1 MHTSS
6 YALKAKPPMEFTTF
20 LRTLFKYRYSLILIP
35 IITVAVAYFLV
46 MGLPDTYVSRSR
58 LATGLVDETNASVN
72 GNKMSEAETNQRFGN
87 IIQMTTLKKVVNQVS
102 YQLFLHDIS
111 TDSPYHKPGKLYEKL
126 SPKDKA
132 ALLSEV
138 NRRYSQKQDLNLN
151 NKEDRE
157 FLKLLESMKYDQES
171 LEKKLLVYRINNS
184 DYIDMQYESE
194 SPALS
199 AAVLNNLAKEL
210 INHYSITLVES
221 NTKAVEFMDSLVKQK
236 QAVLSSKM
244 ANLQNYN
251 VNNGIVDVDE
261 EANSILG
268 QISELKAQKQEAQKA
283 YTSSSI
289 SLKNLNDRY
298 LEKSKTYGQVS
309 VSQINQ
315 QIAALRKSIN
325 IANEEYIQNNNNP
338 AYKGRLDSLRNL
350 LNKKIEQVADR
361 GIYRLE
367 TEKQDLEAKTLPHE
381 AMAGAERGNVNGLN
395 QRINAL
401 TRRFQ
406 TLVPNHSKLKVLQDE
421 IDLAGKELLD
431 ASKKYEEIAMDA
443 SGTIKLRQIEAANPG
458 EKVPSKKL
466 LLILLSGITS
476 FTLCLV
482 VIFAIFFFDNSISD
496 PELLANKTAAPVYG
510 FLGYVPGAK
519 QLSDLWKSGPT
530 DDTIRSLKNQLRSI
544 SFEIDNTAGVKKT
557 IVITSL
563 QEMEG
568 KTFLAMNLAEAYK
581 LINKKILLI
590 DGNFDNPSITNTV
603 TPNLFI
609 EDLLKQKETDIDQL
623 EAADFMVA
631 GNRGGDKS
639 IFEVQSEAA
648 IISRLELL
656 RAKFDIIIIDT
667 PALGGHKAKEWIS
680 LSDKFIA
687 VFESG
692 RSIPRQSKI
701 EMEYLAQEHTKFL
714 GWILNKYAVNSYSK
728 ESRAKFPK
736 KSKLV

>member
-1 MHTSS
+1 
-6 YALKAKPPMEFTTF
+6 MEFTTF
-20 LRTLFKYRYSLILIP
+20 LRTLFKYRFSLILIP

-102 YQLFLHDIS
+102 YQLFLHDLS

-126 SPKDKA
+126 TPAEKA
-132 ALLSEV
+132 TLRSEV
-138 NRRYSQKQDLNLN
+138 SRRYNQKLDLNLN

-210 INHYSITLVES
+210 IDHYSITLLES
-221 NTKAVEFMDSLVKQK
+221 NTRALAFMDSLVKQK
-236 QAVLSSKM
+236 QTVLSSKM

-251 VNNGIVDVDE
+251 VSNGVVNVDE

-268 QISELKAQKQEAQKA
+268 EISDLEAQKQAAQKA

-298 LEKSKTYGQVS
+298 SEKSKTYSEVS
-309 VSQINQ
+309 VSQLNQ

-325 IANEEYIQNNNNP
+325 LANEEYIQNSNNP
-338 AYKGRLDSLRNL
+338 AYKERLDSLRNL
-350 LNKKIEQVADR
+350 LDKKIEQVADR
-361 GIYRLE
+361 GNYRLE
-367 TEKQDLEAKTLPHE
+367 TEKQDFEAKTLPHE
-381 AMAGAERGNVNGLN
+381 AEAGAERGNVAGLT

-406 TLVPNHSKLKVLQDE
+406 TLVPNHSKLKVLQDD

-443 SGTIKLRQIEAANPG
+443 SGTIKLRQIEVANPG
-458 EKVPSKKL
+458 ELVPSKKAL
-466 LLILLSGITS
+466 LVLLAGLTS
-476 FTLCLV
+476 FMLCLV
-482 VIFAIFFFDNSISD
+482 VVFAIFFFDNSISD
-496 PELLANKTAAPVYG
+496 PELLANKTGAPVYG

-519 QLSDLWKSGPT
+519 YLSDLWKTGST
-530 DDTIRSLKNQLRSI
+530 DDGIRNLKNQLRSI
-544 SFEIDNTAGVKKT
+544 SFEIDNTPGVKKT

-563 QEMEG
+563 QQAEG

-581 LINKKILLI
+581 LINKKVLLI
-590 DGNFDNPSITNTV
+590 DGNFDDPDITNTL

-609 EDLLKQKETDIDQL
+609 EDLLTQKETGIDQL
-623 EAADFMVA
+623 EAADFVVA
-631 GNRGGDKS
+631 GSRGGDKS
-639 IFEVQSEAA
+639 IFEVQNEAA
-648 IISRLELL
+648 IIARLELL
-656 RAKFDIIIIDT
+656 KAKFDIIIIDT

-680 LSDKFIA
+680 LADKFIA

-692 RSIPRQSKI
+692 RSIPKQSKI
-701 EMEYLAQEHTKFL
+701 EVDYLAQENNKFL
-714 GWILNKYAVNSYSK
+714 GWILNKYADNSYSK
-728 ESRAKFPK
+728 DSRAKFPK
-736 KSKLV
+736 KSKLA